1 MQYEVVVDD
10 LLFPEGPV
18 AMPDGS
24 VLYVELPKG
33 TLSRAWAGGRKEI
46 VAHVGDGPNGAA
58 YGPDGAIY
66 ICNNG
71 GVDASRDAEGN
82 LVVGPTPSYYK
93 GGHIDRVDLA
103 TGKVERLY
111 EHCNGNKFSS
121 PNDLVFDRA
130 GGMWFTD
137 FGRPTGRI
145 RDISG
150 IYYAKAD
157 GSLVEEAFL
166 GGIAFNGIGLSA
178 DEKTLYAADTYQ
190 SKLWSFDIESPGK
203 LRAPVHPGHGP
214 RKFIASTGA
223 LELDSLALTAS
234 GAICVGTIGGGGIAV
249 VTPED
254 GKVELRSLPDDYV
267 TNICFGGPDLRT
279 AYITMVMTG
288 QLIRTTWP
296 EPGLPL
302 NFLNK

>member
-1 MQYEVVVDD
+1 MEFDVIADD
-10 LLFPEGPV
+10 LFFPEGPI

-33 TLSRAWAGGRKEI
+33 TLSRAWGDGRKEV
-46 VAHVGDGPNGAA
+46 VANVGDGPNGAA

-66 ICNNG
+66 ITNNG
-71 GVDASRDAEGN
+71 GVDASRDADGN
-82 LVVGPTPSYYK
+82 LVIGPTPANYV

-103 TGKVERLY
+103 TGKVDRLY
-111 EHCNGNKFSS
+111 DHCNGNKFSS
-121 PNDLVFDRA
+121 PNDLVFDRE

-150 IYYAKAD
+150 IYYARPD
-157 GSLVEEAFL
+157 GSFIEEAFL

-178 DEKTLYAADTYQ
+178 DEKTLFVADTYQ
-190 SKLWSFDIESPGK
+190 SKLWSFEIESPGK
-203 LRAPVHPGHGP
+203 LKAPAHPGHGP
-214 RKFIASTGA
+214 QKFVATTGA
-223 LELDSLALTAS
+223 YELDSLALTAS
-234 GAICVGTIGGGGIAV
+234 GAVCLATLGGGGIAV
-249 VTPED
+249 VNPAD
-254 GKVELRSLPDDYV
+254 GTVEMHPLPDPYV

-288 QLIRTTWP
+288 RLIRTTWP
-296 EPGLPL
+296 EAGLPL
-302 NFLNK
+302 NFLNG